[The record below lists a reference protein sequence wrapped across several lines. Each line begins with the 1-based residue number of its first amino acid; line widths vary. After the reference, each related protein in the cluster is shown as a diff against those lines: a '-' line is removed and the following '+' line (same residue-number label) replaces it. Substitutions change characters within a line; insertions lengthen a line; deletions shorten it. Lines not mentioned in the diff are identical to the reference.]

1 MFTLYIPIWFY
12 SNKKAAARYAS
23 ISSFTFQS
31 GSIQMPREIFF
42 ELIGNNFTFQSGSIQ
57 ISTAPYTLRVAVSFT
72 FQSGSIQIFTKKNI
86 FVKR

>member
-1 MFTLYIPIWFY
+1 
-12 SNKKAAARYAS
+12 
-23 ISSFTFQS
+23 
-31 GSIQMPREIFF
+31 MPREIFF